1 MTTGVKAPFGAVR
14 NLYTPVG
21 GTRVLDLAELLTGKT
36 YVASGGARTKFQKIE
51 YGAKPRP
58 RRARSQVRIM
68 KKKTDKPVMKPVM
81 IRAMIQKELFQK
93 NKSFFFGQKGYFRTF
108 FRKFFCPR

>member
-21 GTRVLDLAELLTGKT
+21 GTRVLDLADLLTGKT

-58 RRARSQVRIM
+58 RRARSQVRSYPRT
-68 KKKTDKPVMKPVM
+68 TDKPIFETGKIEKLEVGDFYMAQNCKQDQFSPFNHF
-81 IRAMIQKELFQK
+81 L
-93 NKSFFFGQKGYFRTF
+93 
-108 FRKFFCPR
+108 

>member
-21 GTRVLDLAELLTGKT
+21 GTRVLDLADLLTGKT

-68 KKKTDKPVMKPVM
+68 KKKTDKPVMKPV
-81 IRAMIQKELFQK
+81 IKPVIKPEKRIFI
-93 NKSFFFGQKGYFRTF
+93 
-108 FRKFFCPR
+108 

>member
-21 GTRVLDLAELLTGKT
+21 GTRVLDLADLLTGKT

-58 RRARSQVRIM
+58 RRARSQVRNNQNHEESRY
-68 KKKTDKPVMKPVM
+68 TGH
-81 IRAMIQKELFQK
+81 ETG
-93 NKSFFFGQKGYFRTF
+93 KSGFHLAQNCKQDQFSPFNHFL
-108 FRKFFCPR
+108 

>member
-21 GTRVLDLAELLTGKT
+21 GTRVLDLADLLTGKT

-58 RRARSQVRIM
+58 RRARSQVRIEENRY
-68 KKKTDKPVMKPVM
+68 TGHEAGESGFHLTQNCEQDQSSPFNHF
-81 IRAMIQKELFQK
+81 L
-93 NKSFFFGQKGYFRTF
+93 
-108 FRKFFCPR
+108 

>member
-21 GTRVLDLAELLTGKT
+21 GTRVLDLADLLTGKT

-58 RRARSQVRIM
+58 RRARSQVRSLI
-68 KKKTDKPVMKPVM
+68 KKTDE
-81 IRAMIQKELFQK
+81 A
-93 NKSFFFGQKGYFRTF
+93 GYEAGENDFYLTQSQNCKQDQF
-108 FRKFFCPR
+108 SPFNHFL

>member
-1 MTTGVKAPFGAVR
+1 MTSGVNASFGAVR

-21 GTRVLDLAELLTGKT
+21 GTRVVDLAELLSGKT

-58 RRARSQVRIM
+58 RRARSQVHIYYAGLEWAWWDLLVRRGLSI
-68 KKKTDKPVMKPVM
+68 KRWD
-81 IRAMIQKELFQK
+81 
-93 NKSFFFGQKGYFRTF
+93 
-108 FRKFFCPR
+108 

>member
-21 GTRVLDLAELLTGKT
+21 GTRVLDLADLLSGKT

-58 RRARSQVRIM
+58 RRARSQVSQS
-68 KKKTDKPVMKPVM
+68 KTTRKPTNRFLTPVN
-81 IRAMIQKELFQK
+81 RTIQC
-93 NKSFFFGQKGYFRTF
+93 R
-108 FRKFFCPR
+108 

>member
-21 GTRVLDLAELLTGKT
+21 GTRVLDLADLLTGKT
-36 YVASGGARTKFQKIE
+36 HVASGGARTKFQKIE

-68 KKKTDKPVMKPVM
+68 KKKNDKPGIKPVMEPV
-81 IRAMIQKELFQK
+81 I
-93 NKSFFFGQKGYFRTF
+93 
-108 FRKFFCPR
+108 